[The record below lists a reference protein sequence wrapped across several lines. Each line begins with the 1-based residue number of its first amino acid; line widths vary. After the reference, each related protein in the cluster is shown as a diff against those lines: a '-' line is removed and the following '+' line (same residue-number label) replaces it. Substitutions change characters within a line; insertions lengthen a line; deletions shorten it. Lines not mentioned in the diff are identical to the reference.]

1 MKSIDEIKQIP
12 NLRLYMPNK
21 DYGIAKIKLKTT
33 THIFK
38 ARIVFSCHSGM
49 DMVMIMF
56 KKNKRATPEEI
67 AEVKE
72 MFFAPEEIPSTN
84 GPAMGLRKK
93 VWSRNPDRD
102 NAPPRTAAVSSLGR
116 RIFQMML

>member
-72 MFFAPEEIPSTN
+72 MFFAPEEIPQCEVILHPDNELITVIYR
-84 GPAMGLRKK
+84 PQEGLM
-93 VWSRNPDRD
+93 DG
-102 NAPPRTAAVSSLGR
+102 A
-116 RIFQMML
+116 

>member
-1 MKSIDEIKQIP
+1 MKSIDEIKAIP

-33 THIFK
+33 THVFK
-38 ARIVFSCHSGM
+38 ARIVFSCHSGV

-56 KKNKRATPEEI
+56 RQTKRATPDEI

-72 MFFAPEEIPSTN
+72 MFFQPEEIPQCESILHPDNELITVIYR
-84 GPAMGLRKK
+84 PQEGLT
-93 VWSRNPDRD
+93 DG
-102 NAPPRTAAVSSLGR
+102 A
-116 RIFQMML
+116 